1 MSVVLGYFESAEV
14 VYHNDTTRIYQFCR
28 LDYVDNFITIT
39 HYVNRSPE
47 PENKRTIFIPKDT
60 LISFTGFGY
69 AKALHELR

>member
-1 MSVVLGYFESAEV
+1 MSVVLGYYESAEV
-14 VYHNDTTRIYQFCR
+14 VYDNYNIRIYQFCR
-28 LDYVDNFITIT
+28 LDYVDDFITIT
-39 HYVNRSPE
+39 HYVNGSPE